1 MTTYDTVIRGGH
13 VIDPASGLSEVAD
26 VAIAGGT
33 IAAVEAAIHPSMAR
47 DVIDA
52 TGKFVTPGL
61 IDLHTHIY
69 WGVTYW
75 GIEPDPVAARSGVT
89 TWLDVGSAGGYT
101 WPGFR
106 RYVVEPASVRVLALL
121 NLSSIGL
128 VAPTWELANLDYCDV
143 ELAKLMIEANRDLIV
158 GIKARIDP
166 NTTRGVG
173 IRPLELA
180 RELADAVSLP
190 LMVHIGAGPPSLK
203 EIAAWLRPGDIL
215 THCFTGRDNRV
226 IDDEGMVLPYM
237 LVLKEAGVVFD
248 IGHGTGS
255 FSFETAVAM
264 IDQGILPDVISTDIH
279 QLAVQGPCF
288 DMPTTLSKFLSLG
301 MTLEQVVERATTAPA
316 KAMRRPD
323 LGTLAVGSPADVAV
337 FQMETGD
344 FTFQD
349 IHLNE
354 RRGDRL
360 LVNTLTM
367 VGGDTLP
374 VVEER
379 PLHPWSL
386 LPETQ
391 RGKVIPLRPVP
402 AESTGDELTH
412 SPLDRLPGAV

>member
-1 MTTYDTVIRGGH
+1 MTYDVVITGGQ
-13 VIDPASGLSEVAD
+13 VIDPASGRSEVRD
-26 VAIAGGT
+26 VAIAGGR
-33 IAAVEAAIHPSMAR
+33 IAAVEGGIDAASAGQ
-47 DVIDA
+47 VIDA
-52 TGKFVTPGL
+52 SGQYVTPGL

-106 RYVVEPASVRVLALL
+106 RYVAEPARVRVLALL

-143 ELAKLMIEANRDLIV
+143 ELAKLMIEENRDLIV
-158 GIKARIDP
+158 GIKARIDR

-180 RELADAVSLP
+180 RELADAVDLP
-190 LMVHIGAGPPSLK
+190 LMAHIGAGPPSLE

-215 THCFTGRDNRV
+215 THCFTGQGNRV
-226 IDDEGMVLPYM
+226 IDDGGQAFPYM
-237 LVLKEAGVVFD
+237 LALKEAGVVFD

-255 FSFETAVAM
+255 FSFETAAAM
-264 IDQGILPDVISTDIH
+264 VDQGVLPDVISTDIH

-337 FQMETGD
+337 FRMETGD

-349 IHLNE
+349 VHLNE

-367 VGGDTLP
+367 VGGEVLP
-374 VVEER
+374 LMEER
-379 PLHPWSL
+379 PLHPWSV

-402 AESTGDELTH
+402 RESPGDELAH
-412 SPLDRLPGAV
+412 SPLDSLPGAV